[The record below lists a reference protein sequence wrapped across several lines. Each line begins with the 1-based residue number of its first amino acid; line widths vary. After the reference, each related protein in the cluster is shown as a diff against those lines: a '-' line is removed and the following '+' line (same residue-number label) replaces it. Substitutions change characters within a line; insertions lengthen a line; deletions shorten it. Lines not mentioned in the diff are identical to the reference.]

1 MYGMVD
7 KPVDIYMV
15 CVESNVLDRFGMNLQ
30 CVNAEKPVLTYLPNL
45 RISELKQR
53 NHRIRRLIFS
63 EEQATADKLPVHM
76 ILGAVDTEKMFFMTS
91 SKNEFSQ
98 MCSQEVRGLTGVEN
112 VHVSFHEDC
121 IDQPQRLEDGTY
133 FTRLPWKPKHTCLP
147 SKKELTVRRLRSGP
161 RKLQRM
167 QRLEEYHTVME
178 QQLDEGILEV
188 VLKISTG
195 EVIHYTPLNQQSET
209 RQSLQRWG

>member
-1 MYGMVD
+1 
-7 KPVDIYMV
+7 
-15 CVESNVLDRFGMNLQ
+15 
-30 CVNAEKPVLTYLPNL
+30 
-45 RISELKQR
+45 
-53 NHRIRRLIFS
+53 
-63 EEQATADKLPVHM
+63 
-76 ILGAVDTEKMFFMTS
+76 MTS

-121 IDQPQRLEDGTY
+121 IDQPQRLEDGIY

-147 SKKELTVRRLRSGP
+147 SKKELTVGRLRSGP

-209 RQSLQRWG
+209 RQSVQR